1 MSSRQS
7 PLRGDALAQ
16 RLADD
21 IDPALRAELGEDV
34 RDVGL
39 HGAPGQE
46 HAPGDVRRCRA
57 PGYHGGDPDLGRG
70 ERLPARG
77 GARRAPAADAAPD
90 AVGTKTAVGAADV
103 PGRLQAVVEADRL
116 VHGDPGLVAAA
127 R

>member
-21 IDPALRAELGEDV
+21 IDPAFRAELGEDV

-46 HAPGDVRRCRA
+46 HAPGDVRRG
-57 PGYHGGDPDLGRG
+57 P
-70 ERLPARG
+70 RLMP
-77 GARRAPAADAAPD
+77 
-90 AVGTKTAVGAADV
+90 
-103 PGRLQAVVEADRL
+103 
-116 VHGDPGLVAAA
+116 
-127 R
+127 